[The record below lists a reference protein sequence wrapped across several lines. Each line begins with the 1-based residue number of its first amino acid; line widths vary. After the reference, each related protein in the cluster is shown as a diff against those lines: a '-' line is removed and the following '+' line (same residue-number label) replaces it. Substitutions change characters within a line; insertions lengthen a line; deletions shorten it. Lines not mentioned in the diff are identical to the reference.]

1 MNDSGI
7 LVLESADATFEHEV
21 FEEPEAPKK
30 DEKAKMPDMPDID
43 KSTLDKIKDKFG
55 SFFNGED
62 TDGKTA
68 EQVLEELGK
77 AAKEKKDAEG
87 AAGDEATEEEAT
99 GSEEPAA
106 EEKPAEEEAP
116 KEEEPKAE
124 EPAAEDAK
132 AEEPKE
138 GEAEP
143 AAEVIKNHED
153 KF

>member
-21 FEEPEAPKK
+21 FEEPEAAKK

-77 AAKEKKDAEG
+77 AAKEKKDAEEG
-87 AAGDEATEEEAT
+87 AAGEEAAAEEAT

-106 EEKPAEEEAP
+106 EEKPAEEEAV
-116 KEEEPKAE
+116 KEEEAKAE

-132 AEEPKE
+132 AEEPKTEEPKE
-138 GEAEP
+138 GDAEP
-143 AAEVIKNHED
+143 AAEVSK
-153 KF
+153 